1 MTENISPE
9 GGNLPAEPNDFIGR
23 ERDLAEL
30 RSMLGQVRLLSLCGP
45 GGIGKTRLAVR
56 LAASLAGDFPHGVW
70 LADLSEA
77 DSRDRAVTLITAAL
91 GIRPDAGRTSADV
104 LVQALRPRALLLIL
118 DTCEHLLPDCAALA
132 RSLVAECPA
141 IRIVATTRQPL
152 GIPAEAIWRVPPLG
166 LPPEQPES
174 PGGPQPGTLPAA
186 ESVLLFAARARAVRP
201 GFRLDPAIA
210 PAVARICLALDGMP
224 LAIEL
229 AAARVRTLSPEQ
241 IGARLAGRLDLLALG
256 DRTAPP
262 RQRSL
267 RATVAWSYDL
277 LTAPEQGLLRRLS
290 AFRGW
295 TLEMATLAC
304 AGSPVR
310 PDDAES
316 VLAAL
321 IDKSLVSADS
331 AGSGLTRY
339 KMADTVREFAA
350 DRAAT
355 ASETT
360 AARIAHRD
368 AILAV
373 AERRSARLADGSM
386 PWPDRVGLFHR
397 ALTETPNLRLALACC
412 ADLGH
417 AEQGL
422 RLCCAWRP
430 IWYVTRDSSEAAGW
444 LDTFLAGSQVS
455 AGLRSRALVTRA
467 EFAFERAEYDEAERF
482 ALAGLELGRAAADGN
497 PAGAL
502 RTLAMTALRTG
513 RGDQAGDLA
522 DQAAELAEQAGDG
535 WEWRLART
543 VRAAA
548 LGYQGSFDRAEG
560 VLRQVLTESGGIE
573 SWHTANVRHGLGQL
587 ALARRD
593 LPEAMD
599 QFRAALGIYQ
609 QVQSRPEMASCLA
622 GLGQAQLAGG
632 DLDDA
637 RRSLAESLRLS
648 LEAGQQAALP
658 RGLARMARIAAAAG
672 DAERAA
678 RLTGAA
684 RALSR
689 LAGPRAAGAVTAG
702 SPTSEPL
709 TGRLDRLAAEA
720 ATALGPARARTL
732 LAEGAAMDGPEA
744 VALAAADPTPGWPG
758 PLTDRER
765 EVALLVA
772 DGLSNQDIGQRLFIS
787 PRTAARHIANIYA
800 KLGLRTRSQL
810 VAWVAAGSSPDRP
823 AADQAGPR

>member
-1 MTENISPE
+1 MIENFSPE

-56 LAASLAGDFPHGVW
+56 LAASLAGDFPHGAW

-91 GIRPDAGRTSADV
+91 GIQPDAGRTSADV

-166 LPPEQPES
+166 LPPGQSERA
-174 PGGPQPGTLPAA
+174 QPGAVPAA

-201 GFRLDPAIA
+201 GFRLDAA
-210 PAVARICLALDGMP
+210 TVPAVARICLALDGMP

-267 RATVAWSYDL
+267 RATIAWSYDL
-277 LTAPEQGLLRRLS
+277 LTAPEQSLLRRLS

-310 PDDAES
+310 PGDAAS

-321 IDKSLVSADS
+321 IDKSLVSVDAI
-331 AGSGLTRY
+331 GSGPTRY

-350 DRAAT
+350 DRAA
-355 ASETT
+355 AAGETT

-373 AERRSARLADGSM
+373 AERRTARLAAGSM
-386 PWPDRVGLFHR
+386 PWPDRVRLFHR
-397 ALTETPNLRLALACC
+397 ALIETPNLRLALACC

-422 RLCCAWRP
+422 RLCCAWRS
-430 IWYVTRDSSEAAGW
+430 IWFVTRDSSEAAGW
-444 LDTFLAGSQVS
+444 LDSFLSGSQAG
-455 AGLRSRALVTRA
+455 AGLRSRALVIRA
-467 EFAFERAEYDEAERF
+467 EFAFERAEYDDAERY
-482 ALAGLELGRAAADGN
+482 ARTGLELGRSAADGN

-513 RGDQAGDLA
+513 RGDQASDLA
-522 DQAAELAEQAGDG
+522 HQAATVAERAGDG

-548 LGYQGSFDRAEG
+548 LGYQGSFDQAEQ
-560 VLRQVLTESGGIE
+560 VLRDVLRESGGVE

-587 ALARRD
+587 ALARQD
-593 LPEAMD
+593 LAEAVD
-599 QFRAALGIYQ
+599 QFRAALGIYRQ
-609 QVQSRPEMASCLA
+609 IQARPEMASCLT

-648 LEAGQQAALP
+648 LEAGQHAALP
-658 RGLARMARIAAAAG
+658 RGLARMARIAATAG
-672 DAERAA
+672 DAEHAA

-684 RALSR
+684 RSLSR

-709 TGRLDRLAAEA
+709 ADRLDRLSAEA
-720 ATALGPARARTL
+720 VAALGPARGRAL
-732 LAEGAAMDGPEA
+732 LAQGAAMDAPEA
-744 VALAAADPTPGWPG
+744 VALATADPTPGWPG

-772 DGLSNQDIGQRLFIS
+772 GGLSNQDIGQRLFIS

-800 KLGLRTRSQL
+800 KLGFSTRSQL

-823 AADQAGPR
+823 AAD

>member
-1 MTENISPE
+1 MIENISPP

-23 ERDLAEL
+23 ERDLADL

-56 LAASLAGDFPHGVW
+56 LAASLAGDFPHGAW

-77 DSRDRAVTLITAAL
+77 DSWDRAVALITAAL
-91 GIRPDAGRTSADV
+91 GIRPDTSRTSADV

-141 IRIVATTRQPL
+141 VRIVATTRQPL

-166 LPPEQPES
+166 LPPEDAGWPTPGTAPAPES
-174 PGGPQPGTLPAA
+174 VT
-186 ESVLLFAARARAVRP
+186 LFAARARAVRP
-201 GFRLDPAIA
+201 GFRLDPATA

-267 RATVAWSYDL
+267 RATIAWSYDL
-277 LTAPEQGLLRRLS
+277 LTAPEQNLLRRLS

-295 TLEMATLAC
+295 TLEMAVLAC
-304 AGSPVR
+304 AGPPVR
-310 PDDAES
+310 PADAAA

-321 IDKSLVSADS
+321 IDKSLVSADA
-331 AGSGLTRY
+331 AGTGPTRY
-339 KMADTVREFAA
+339 KMADPVREFAA
-350 DRAAT
+350 DRAA
-355 ASETT
+355 AAGETT

-368 AILAV
+368 AVLAV

-386 PWPDRVGLFHR
+386 PWPDRVRLFHR
-397 ALTETPNLRLALACC
+397 ALSETPNLRLALACC

-430 IWYVTRDSSEAAGW
+430 IWFVTRDSSEAAGW
-444 LDTFLAGSQVS
+444 LDAFLGAGQVD
-455 AGLRSRALVTRA
+455 AGLRSRALVIRA
-467 EFAFERAEYDEAERF
+467 EFAFERAEYDNAERL
-482 ALAGLELGRAAADGN
+482 ARAGLELGRTAPDGN

-502 RTLAMTALRTG
+502 RTLAVTALRTG
-513 RGDQAGDLA
+513 RSDQASELA
-522 DQAAELAEQAGDG
+522 DQAAALAERAGNT

-543 VRAAA
+543 VGAAA
-548 LGYQGSFDRAEG
+548 LGHQGRLDQAE
-560 VLRQVLTESGGIE
+560 QVLSDVLGESGGVE
-573 SWHTANVRHGLGQL
+573 SWNTANVRHGLGQL
-587 ALARRD
+587 ALARQD
-593 LPEAMD
+593 LPAALD

-609 QVQSRPEMASCLA
+609 QIQARPEMASCLA
-622 GLGQAQLAGG
+622 GIGQAQAARD
-632 DLDDA
+632 DLDGA

-658 RGLARMARIAAAAG
+658 RGLARIATLAAAG
-672 DAERAA
+672 
-678 RLTGAA
+678 
-684 RALSR
+684 
-689 LAGPRAAGAVTAG
+689 
-702 SPTSEPL
+702 
-709 TGRLDRLAAEA
+709 
-720 ATALGPARARTL
+720 
-732 LAEGAAMDGPEA
+732 
-744 VALAAADPTPGWPG
+744 
-758 PLTDRER
+758 
-765 EVALLVA
+765 
-772 DGLSNQDIGQRLFIS
+772 
-787 PRTAARHIANIYA
+787 
-800 KLGLRTRSQL
+800 
-810 VAWVAAGSSPDRP
+810 
-823 AADQAGPR
+823 